1 MPIPSDAFVEP
12 AGVFARENAMV
23 CSCAGRPRD
32 RGDLHQL
39 GSRARRK
46 IDRSTR
52 FSSTASWREHL
63 MPNSPKSANR
73 VTRLYSVP
81 SHTLRVDL
89 RDRRD
94 IVHEG
99 LTRAPRLDGV
109 DVRSSSA
116 AMTQPDGQPTAGPWL
131 AILAFFL
138 EGFPFFRAPSSRSP
152 PPLAPPA
159 LAVSPPH

>member
-23 CSCAGRPRD
+23 CSCARQAGD

-39 GSRARRK
+39 GSRSRRQ

-52 FSSTASWREHL
+52 LSSTASSREHL

-81 SHTLRVDL
+81 SHTLRVDW
-89 RDRRD
+89 RDRRY
-94 IVHEG
+94 IEHEG
-99 LTRAPRLDGV
+99 LTRAPRLDGAE
-109 DVRSSSA
+109 VRASSA
-116 AMTQPDGQPTAGPWL
+116 AMTRPDGQPTAGPWS
-131 AILAFFL
+131 AVRAFFL
-138 EGFPFFRAPSSRSP
+138 EGF
-152 PPLAPPA
+152 A
-159 LAVSPPH
+159 LYCASYCAA